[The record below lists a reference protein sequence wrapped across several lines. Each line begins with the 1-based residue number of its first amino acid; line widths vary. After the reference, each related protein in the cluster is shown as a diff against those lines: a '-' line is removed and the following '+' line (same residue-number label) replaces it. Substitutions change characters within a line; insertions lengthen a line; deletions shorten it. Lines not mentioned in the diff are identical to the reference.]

1 MDLAFKPL
9 VMMQWDDVS
18 MMCYD
23 VLLYVDICALMIRL
37 VLSLLLVLSMHR
49 ARL

>member
-18 MMCYD
+18 MICYD
-23 VLLYVDICALMIRL
+23 VLLVGVALMLIDFWN
-37 VLSLLLVLSMHR
+37 
-49 ARL
+49 